1 MSGLVAVNQAAM
13 VTVEWFG
20 YRELGAMVDWAK
32 FFGYRQFEPMVTV
45 HCFVA
50 DAQDALHVQAKYA
63 VDEKKRE
70 IFFFR

>member
-1 MSGLVAVNQAAM
+1 
-13 VTVEWFG
+13 
-20 YRELGAMVDWAK
+20 
-32 FFGYRQFEPMVTV
+32 MVTV

>member
-1 MSGLVAVNQAAM
+1 MTELSSLVTDN
-13 VTVEWFG
+13 
-20 YRELGAMVDWAK
+20 
-32 FFGYRQFEPMVTV
+32 FEPMVTV